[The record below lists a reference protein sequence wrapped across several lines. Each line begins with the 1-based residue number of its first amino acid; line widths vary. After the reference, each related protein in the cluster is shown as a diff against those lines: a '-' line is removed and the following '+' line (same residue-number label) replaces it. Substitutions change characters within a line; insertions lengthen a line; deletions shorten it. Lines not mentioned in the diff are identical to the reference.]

1 MNHGNRLGTHG
12 NLFEGV
18 CVNYRNPDPRRG
30 EPRVGSAPDVAFPV
44 DPLLGSAELREAQK
58 LLVFTCFSAHLAGIG
73 DLFLVLTLKNLLE
86 EPSRGAFSRSLP
98 EEPSLGAFPRSL
110 LEEPSQGAFPRSL
123 HKEPSRGAFPRSIL
137 EEPWT

>member
-1 MNHGNRLGTHG
+1 MKVTIFHKNRIFSILLTAIPY
-12 NLFEGV
+12 FEGV

-73 DLFLVLTLKNLLE
+73 DFFLALTIKNIPLY
-86 EPSRGAFSRSLP
+86 PF
-98 EEPSLGAFPRSL
+98 FTKKII
-110 LEEPSQGAFPRSL
+110 F
-123 HKEPSRGAFPRSIL
+123 
-137 EEPWT
+137 